1 MGQAYQVDFNAW
13 TDQTAQLLREGR
25 WAEVDIEHL
34 IEEVEDLGKR
44 DRRAVVSQLIRLM
57 LHLLKWQH
65 QPERRTDSWL
75 DSITDARVQI
85 ELALQDSPSLRSY
98 LAEQVETSYRR
109 ARRQAPKQTS
119 LDVLTFPQAC
129 PYALAQVLDEDW
141 LPSG

>member
-44 DRRAVVSQLIRLM
+44 DRRAVSSQLIRLL
-57 LHLLKWQH
+57 LHLLKWQY

-75 DSITDARVQI
+75 DSIADARVQI
-85 ELALQDSPSLRSY
+85 ELALQDSPSLKSY
-98 LAEQVETSYRR
+98 LAEQIETCYQR
-109 ARRQAPKQTS
+109 ARRQAAKQTS
-119 LDVLTFPQAC
+119 LDVGTFPQGC
-129 PYALAQVLDEDW
+129 PYVVEQALDEDW
-141 LPSG
+141 LPSR

>member
-109 ARRQAPKQTS
+109 ARRQATKQTS